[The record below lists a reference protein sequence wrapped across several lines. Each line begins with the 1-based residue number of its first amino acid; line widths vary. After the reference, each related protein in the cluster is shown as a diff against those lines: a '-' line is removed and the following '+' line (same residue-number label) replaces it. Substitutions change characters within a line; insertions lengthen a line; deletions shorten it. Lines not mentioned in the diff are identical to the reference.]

1 MNKAKIGDKVSSE
14 LIANGGLQS
23 SIGIHS
29 LWTTECYD
37 AQGNLKWVEKDRP
50 NVCTTEGIN
59 FMLDVMFHNTAA
71 KTVWYVA
78 LFDRAAY
85 TPAITDTY
93 HLWADAGGNNCSEVT
108 AYTSATRVAYVEAA
122 ASSKVTTNTAS
133 KASFTMNDTKTI
145 QGAALVSLNTKSD
158 HTAGDYLFSV
168 SKFAVARDVIDT
180 DVLRVTISITG
191 ADI

>member
-1 MNKAKIGDKVSSE
+1 MDKAKIGAKVSCDV
-14 LIANGGLQS
+14 IANNGMQMPV
-23 SIGIHS
+23 GIHS

-59 FMLDVMFHNTAA
+59 FMLDVMFHGTAA
-71 KTVWYVA
+71 KGTWYVA
-78 LFDRAAY
+78 LYEDTAY
-85 TPAITDTY
+85 VPAITDTY
-93 HLWADAGGNNCSEVT
+93 HAWADSLVTECT
-108 AYTSATRVAYVEAA
+108 AYDEANRVAYVEAA

-158 HTAGDYLFSV
+158 HTVGDYIFCV
-168 SKFAVARDVIDT
+168 SDFAVARSVVAT
-180 DVLRVTISITG
+180 DVLRVTIAITG
-191 ADI
+191 ADT